1 MYYSEDTIEEVRSR
15 NDIVDLISSYIKL
28 TKRGA
33 NYLGLCPFHGEKTP
47 SFTVSPSKQ
56 IFRCFG
62 CGVGGNAITFLMR
75 YENMGFVE
83 ALKQLADRAGVVL
96 PQVNDEK
103 ARKYADIRTKL
114 FEINREAARFYYGEL
129 IGEKGRDA
137 LQYLRGRG
145 LSDKTIK
152 SFGLGYSPKGF
163 GILYQLLKEKGYD
176 DEILK
181 QSGLFSLKEDKG
193 GGDRFW
199 NRVMFP
205 IIDQSG
211 KVIGFGGRLMGEGNP
226 KYLNSPET
234 PIFYKGRNLFSLNFA
249 KTSREKYMII
259 CEGYMDV
266 ISLYQAGFTNAVAS
280 LGTAF
285 TSDQARLLSKYT
297 DTLVLMYD
305 SDAAGIKAIQ
315 KVIPIAREAGLL
327 TKIVNL
333 QPYKDPDEFVKN
345 RGSKELR
352 ERIEGAENSF
362 EFELR
367 IGEKEHDVGD
377 PAERSLHIKNMAR
390 KILDIE
396 NKLERETYI
405 SVLAERYHI
414 SSEVLR
420 ESVNQLGLQKELQDG
435 YKMVEEKVK
444 KHKIVNGDEG
454 ILRANRLLIS
464 WLTENPTLYT
474 KIKDILSPNDFEND
488 LYRTIAKKLFEQIEK
503 DGMPRPAMLISS
515 YETEEEQGEVAML
528 FGEKLEIDVE
538 GEVFKKAFLE
548 TVKKIKQEGIDR
560 AMEEAAAEGDMER
573 ISSLINEQ
581 KRFSEMKML

>member
-15 NDIVDLISSYIKL
+15 NDIVDLISTYVKL
-28 TKRGA
+28 TRRGA

-62 CGVGGNAITFLMR
+62 CGAGGNAITFLMR

-83 ALKQLADRAGVVL
+83 ALKQLADRAGVTL
-96 PQVNDEK
+96 PEVNDEK
-103 ARKYADIRTKL
+103 AKKYADIRTKL

-129 IGEKGRDA
+129 IGEKGKDA

-152 SFGLGYSPKGF
+152 RFGLGYSPKGF

-176 DEILK
+176 DGILK

-205 IIDQSG
+205 IIDPSG
-211 KVIGFGGRLMGEGNP
+211 KVIGFGGRLMGDGNP

-249 KTSREKYMII
+249 KISREKYLIL

-285 TSDQARLLSKYT
+285 TADQARLLSKYT

-315 KVIPIAREAGLL
+315 KVIPIAREAGIL
-327 TKIVNL
+327 TKIVDL

-345 RGSKELR
+345 RGSEDLR
-352 ERIEGAENSF
+352 ERIEKAENSF

-377 PAERSLHIKNMAR
+377 PAERSIHIKNMAK

-414 SSEVLR
+414 SGEILR

-444 KHKIVNGDEG
+444 RQKAVNGDEG

-464 WLTENPTLYT
+464 WITENPTLYF
-474 KIKDILSPNDFEND
+474 KIKGMLSPEDFETD
-488 LYRTIAKKLFEQIEK
+488 LYKNIAKSLFEQIEK
-503 DGMPRPAMLISS
+503 DGEPKPAMLVSG

-528 FGEKLEIDVE
+528 FAEKLEMDVE
-538 GEVFKKAFLE
+538 GEAFKKAFLE

-560 AMEEAAAEGDMER
+560 AMKKAAEEGDMEEMSLL
-573 ISSLINEQ
+573 ISEQ
-581 KRFSEMKML
+581 KQISEIKIL